1 MTGRPECGG
10 KGRRLTA
17 WCLAL
22 TFTFV
27 PEVAFAGSPLP
38 TGGFDGTPFGTYLG
52 DRLAGDGFDRKT
64 VQGLLA
70 DPRGEINKT
79 TIAYAI
85 VYRESKADY
94 SGFLAPA
101 RLKRARKFLKRKAEM
116 LEAARKKYEVP
127 PEITAAILMIESDFG
142 NFRKLHP
149 TFNVFATLIWA
160 DRPENF
166 TSVRGII
173 KKRIPEVSDEKIGKR
188 TEKKARWGY
197 EQLKVLLRIFERE
210 GIDPFTLEGS
220 WAGAFGLPQFIPT
233 SYWDYAVDGNEDRQ
247 VDLFNEDDAIFSI
260 GSYLNRF
267 GWREDAPTAKK
278 KKVIRR
284 YNNSGLYVD
293 TVLAAAEKLKER

>member
-1 MTGRPECGG
+1 
-10 KGRRLTA
+10 
-17 WCLAL
+17 
-22 TFTFV
+22 
-27 PEVAFAGSPLP
+27 
-38 TGGFDGTPFGTYLG
+38 
-52 DRLAGDGFDRKT
+52 
-64 VQGLLA
+64 
-70 DPRGEINKT
+70 
-79 TIAYAI
+79 
-85 VYRESKADY
+85 
-94 SGFLAPA
+94 
-101 RLKRARKFLKRKAEM
+101 LKRARKFLERKAET
-116 LEAARKKYEVP
+116 LEASRKKYHVP
-127 PEITAAILMIESDFG
+127 PEVTAAILMIESDFG

-166 TSVRGII
+166 TTVSGII
-173 KKRIPEVSDEKIGKR
+173 RKRIPEVSDEKIGKR
-188 TEKKARWGY
+188 TDKKARWGY

-233 SYWDYAVDGNEDRQ
+233 SYWDYAVDGNEDRR

-267 GWREDAPTAKK
+267 GWKKGVSPAKK

-293 TVLAAAEKLKER
+293 TVLAAAAKLKEP

>member
-1 MTGRPECGG
+1 MTVRWRYGSR
-10 KGRRLTA
+10 KQMVAA
-17 WCLAL
+17 WCLAIAL
-22 TFTFV
+22 V
-27 PEVAFAGSPLP
+27 PGIALAGNSLP
-38 TGGFDGTPFGTYLG
+38 TGGFDGSPFGTYLG
-52 DRLAGDGFDRKT
+52 DRLVSDGFDRKT
-64 VQGLLA
+64 VNGLLA

-85 VYRESKADY
+85 VYRETKADY
-94 SGFLAPA
+94 SGFLAPD
-101 RLKRARKFLKRKAEM
+101 RLKRARKFMKRKAEM
-116 LEAARKKYEVP
+116 LEASRRKYHVP

-149 TFNVFATLIWA
+149 TFNVFATLVWA

-166 TSVRGII
+166 TDTRRII
-173 KKRIPEVSDEKIGKR
+173 RKRIPEVTDDKIRKR
-188 TEKKARWGY
+188 AEKKARWGY

-233 SYWDYAVDGNEDRQ
+233 SYWDYAVDGNEDRR

-267 GWREDAPTAKK
+267 GWKKGVSPEKK

-293 TVLAAAEKLKER
+293 TVLAAAAKLKEP